1 MMPAPKKAYVPDA
14 RRDMQKE
21 LAAATAFKHQLAEAF
36 GEEHDLDLL
45 RDMVEGE
52 TNLDGAIDAV
62 LEQMAADVANI
73 QGIEKFET
81 TMAARRKRLGDRVD
95 TMRSML
101 LNAMDILEQRRIE
114 RPIAL
119 LTLKT
124 LPPKLLVTDE
134 AAIPTEFFKQ
144 PDPVLSKKDLTD
156 ALKDRR
162 DTLEQRLAEVRERHE
177 AGEMDADQATEA
189 VERLIAAFPSIA
201 GAELDN
207 GGASIQVKWS

>member
-1 MMPAPKKAYVPDA
+1 MAAPKKALALDA

-21 LAAATAFKHQLAEAF
+21 LAAATALKHQLAEAF
-36 GEEHDLDLL
+36 GEEQDLTLV

-62 LEQMAADVANI
+62 LEQMALDVANI
-73 QGIEKFET
+73 QGLEKFES

-95 TMRSML
+95 TMRTML
-101 LNAMDILEQRRIE
+101 MNALDILEEKRIE

-119 LTLKT
+119 LTLKS

-134 AAIPTEFFKQ
+134 AAIPTTFFKQ

-156 ALKDRR
+156 FLKSQR
-162 DTLEQRLAEVRERHE
+162 DTLEQRLTQLNEQRQ
-177 AGEMDADQATEA
+177 AGAIDDAMLAAMRDSLQ
-189 VERLIAAFPSIA
+189 AAFPPVP

-207 GGASIQVKWS
+207 GGATIQVKWS

>member
-1 MMPAPKKAYVPDA
+1 MAAPKKAYTPDA
-14 RRDMQKE
+14 RRDMHKE
-21 LAAATAFKHQLAEAF
+21 LAAAAALKHQLAEAF

-45 RDMVEGE
+45 RGMVEGE

-101 LNAMDILEQRRIE
+101 LNALDILEERRIE

-119 LTLKT
+119 LTLKS

-134 AAIPTEFFKQ
+134 AAIPTAFFKQ
-144 PDPVLSKKDLTD
+144 PDPILSKKDLTD

-162 DTLEQRLAEVRERHE
+162 DTLEQRLAEVRERQE
-177 AGEMDADQATEA
+177 AGEMDVDQATEA
-189 VERLIAAFPSIA
+189 VERLIAAFPAIP

-207 GGASIQVKWS
+207 GGAAIQVKWS